1 MVDATINPDQM
12 EMYADPLSRGGVLE
26 PDGTI
31 EIKYR
36 RPDLVRTMK
45 RLDPTVRQLCA
56 DLASLAAAL
65 VTATSR
71 PSSTNSTGTTPYS
84 SFPLS
89 KCIVIFR
96 GDDVDTGRRCTASM
110 GAVSPGP
117 SPSQPL
123 PVPPPSPGS
132 IEELTRQEAIAELQ
146 RDQALLQKRL
156 DERVAQ
162 LLPVYTQV
170 RPRSR
175 H

>member
-1 MVDATINPDQM
+1 MVVDATINPDQM

-71 PSSTNSTGTTPYS
+71 PSSTNSTGTRPFS

-89 KCIVIFR
+89 KCIVISR
-96 GDDVDTGRRCTASM
+96 GDADTDGDAQRRW
-110 GAVSPGP
+110 
-117 SPSQPL
+117 
-123 PVPPPSPGS
+123 
-132 IEELTRQEAIAELQ
+132 
-146 RDQALLQKRL
+146 
-156 DERVAQ
+156 
-162 LLPVYTQV
+162 V
-170 RPRSR
+170 R
-175 H
+175 

>member
-1 MVDATINPDQM
+1 
-12 EMYADPLSRGGVLE
+12 
-26 PDGTI
+26 
-31 EIKYR
+31 
-36 RPDLVRTMK
+36 
-45 RLDPTVRQLCA
+45 
-56 DLASLAAAL
+56 
-65 VTATSR
+65 
-71 PSSTNSTGTTPYS
+71 
-84 SFPLS
+84 
-89 KCIVIFR
+89 
-96 GDDVDTGRRCTASM
+96 M

-170 RPRSR
+170 PPRSR
-175 H
+175 HETRGSYSPILMHFCECSRESRLPRSLPTCMIRRVA